1 MKRLLAILRALGLV
15 LAGIVAGSVGAWGYR
30 RWRARVGKVETE
42 GAPFGVTPGVPS
54 SIMVETPDRGWVEV
68 ALPPDVAAA
77 DVDLVEIVA
86 PREVVV
92 QVKHS
97 PRDRKGMIG
106 GGP

>member
-1 MKRLLAILRALGLV
+1 MKRILAILRAIGLV
-15 LAGIVAGSVGAWGYR
+15 LTGIFAGILGAWGLR
-30 RWRARVGKVETE
+30 AWRARVGKVETE
-42 GAPFGVTPGVPS
+42 GAPFGVTPGVPT
-54 SIMVETPDRGWVEV
+54 SITVETPDRGWVEV

-97 PRDRKGMIG
+97 PRDRRGQIG
-106 GGP
+106 GEP